1 MALLSTSS
9 GPPKLFDLKT
19 KAKQKARAALSADAD
34 KYEYLRDHM
43 AASLVD
49 RLDDIPRNFT
59 HGLDLFCGNAHVLR
73 AFQQAQH
80 NQQKVNNHA
89 QPPSP
94 SPSEA
99 KDFDSAST
107 SLKVARL
114 SHVDIH
120 PLILSCAHEHF
131 SGNAS
136 SASTT
141 DRSSSPPIISASV
154 EDAHVYLPDEGNDE
168 SQPFPLGPHS
178 VDVVLSAGGLHWVN
192 DLPAL
197 LRQIRHTLRPDGVF
211 IGAML
216 GGETLHELRIS
227 MQLAEDELKQRVAP
241 RVSPM
246 IHLRDVASLLSAA
259 GFKLP
264 TADYERIVMSF
275 PSMNELLKH
284 LRGMGETNALIKRPP
299 HYGRAAFERAAQIYS
314 ERFPAAS
321 DTRNIDRIEVSNDV
335 SNDAVNIKADD
346 NDSGRIEATFDIMYM
361 IGWAPGPTQPSPRE
375 RGSASVS
382 LADIANLTSPSS
394 PGRI

>member
-1 MALLSTSS
+1 
-9 GPPKLFDLKT
+9 
-19 KAKQKARAALSADAD
+19 
-34 KYEYLRDHM
+34 M

-49 RLDDIPRNFT
+49 RLDDIPRKFT
-59 HGLDLFCGNAHVLR
+59 HGLDLFCGNAHILR
-73 AFQQAQH
+73 AFQQAQRDQPKGY
-80 NQQKVNNHA
+80 NQA
-89 QPPSP
+89 QPPKP
-94 SPSEA
+94 SSSEG
-99 KDFDSAST
+99 KDVDSARNA

-120 PLILSCAHEHF
+120 PLILSRAHEHF
-131 SGNAS
+131 SGSAS

-141 DRSSSPPIISASV
+141 DLSSSHIISTSV
-154 EDAHVYLPDEGNDE
+154 EDAHVYLPDDDNGE
-168 SQPFPLGPHS
+168 SQPFPLAPHS
-178 VDVVLSAGGLHWVN
+178 VDVVLSAGVLHWVN

-299 HYGRAAFERAAQIYS
+299 HYGRATFERAAQIYA

-321 DTRNIDRIEVSNDV
+321 DDRNTDTSDSNSVMHGPLDNNGLLPDEQQQSAVEINSDV
-335 SNDAVNIKADD
+335 SNNVVNIKDVD

-361 IGWAPGPTQPSPRE
+361 IGWAPGTMQPSPKQ
-375 RGSASVS
+375 RGSANAS
-382 LADIANLTSPSS
+382 LADIANLTAPSS
-394 PGRI
+394 SGRIN

>member
-1 MALLSTSS
+1 MAT
-9 GPPKLFDLKT
+9 
-19 KAKQKARAALSADAD
+19 
-34 KYEYLRDHM
+34 
-43 AASLVD
+43 SLVD
-49 RLDDIPRNFT
+49 RLDDIPRKFT
-59 HGLDLFCGNAHVLR
+59 HGLDLFCGNAHILR

-80 NQQKVNNHA
+80 DQKGYNQT
-89 QPPSP
+89 QPPNP
-94 SPSEA
+94 SSS
-99 KDFDSAST
+99 KDKDVDSARSA

-120 PLILSCAHEHF
+120 PLILSRAHAHF
-131 SGNAS
+131 SGSAS

-141 DRSSSPPIISASV
+141 DLSSSPIISTYV
-154 EDAHVYLPDEGNDE
+154 EDAHVYLPDEDKSE
-168 SQPFPLGPHS
+168 SQSFPLAPHS

-197 LRQIRHTLRPDGVF
+197 LRQIRHTLLPDGVF

-299 HYGRAAFERAAQIYS
+299 HYGRATFERAAQIYA

-321 DTRNIDRIEVSNDV
+321 DGRNIDTTDSNSVMHDPLDSNVLPDEQDV
-335 SNDAVNIKADD
+335 SDNAAEVKGVD

-361 IGWAPGPTQPSPRE
+361 IGWAPGPMQPSAKQ
-375 RGSASVS
+375 RGSANAS
-382 LADIANLTSPSS
+382 LADIANLTAPSS
-394 PGRI
+394 SGRI